1 MKKLITWGSAYE
13 IFALYSRQDIS
24 RTSHYKKSFQYEQKN
39 KDCAYFCIL

>member
-24 RTSHYKKSFQYEQKN
+24 VTSHYKKSFQHEQKN
-39 KDCAYFCIL
+39 KNRSHFCIL